1 MRLLAFRPRPE
12 EAPAPEPE
20 PRPAGPTPP
29 WRGLLR
35 VPRPRDLREMLRR
48 NPGLKLVSLG
58 LAFLLWLSIN
68 LGESGAER
76 TLELQLAPPRIA
88 GDLVVTNLPPQVA
101 VRIRGP
107 RTILDGVDE
116 HRTLVRLDLLGAEPG
131 ERWVEFGRDMI
142 HPDLKARLKV
152 VRFEP
157 QRLRVRVERVVRKAV
172 PVRPE
177 LAGMPAMGYT
187 VAESAVTPERVE
199 AIGPASKVEELKEV
213 VTEAVN
219 LHGAT
224 TAVQRDVLLSWTG
237 DQVRFKPDHV
247 LVRVTLEE
255 VVVSREFE
263 HVAVRVFGVE
273 ARRVQLR
280 PPWVNVTVRGPQ
292 RLLQSYRIPEGAVYV
307 DATGLTA
314 RRQQVNVRFDLPA
327 PLEVTRREPAVHLL
341 ELEPERER

>member
-1 MRLLAFRPRPE
+1 MRLLAFRPRRE
-12 EAPAPEPE
+12 VPAPEPE
-20 PRPAGPTPP
+20 PGPPGPTPP

-35 VPRPRDLREMLRR
+35 VPNGRQLREMLRR
-48 NPGLKLVSLG
+48 NPGLKLVSLV

-68 LGESGAER
+68 VGESGAER
-76 TLELQLAPPRIA
+76 SLDLQLAPPRIA
-88 GDLVVTNLPPQVA
+88 GDLVVTNLPSQVA

-116 HRTLVRLDLLGAEPG
+116 HRTLVRVDLLGAEPG
-131 ERWVEFGRDMI
+131 ERWVEFSREMI

-187 VAESAVTPERVE
+187 VAESAVTPETVE
-199 AIGPASKVEELKEV
+199 AIGPAGKVDELKEV
-213 VTEAVN
+213 VTESVN

-224 TAVQRDVLLSWTG
+224 TAVQRDVLLSWAG

-247 LVRVTLEE
+247 LVKVTLEE

-263 HVAVRVFGVE
+263 HVMVRVVGAE
-273 ARRVQLR
+273 GRRAQLR
-280 PPWVNVTVRGPQ
+280 PPWVNLSLRGPQ
-292 RLLQSYRIPEGAVYV
+292 RLLHSYRIPEGTVFV

-314 RRQQVNVRFDLPA
+314 RKQQVNVRFEFPA
-327 PLEVTRREPAVHLL
+327 PLEVTRRDPAVHIL
-341 ELEPERER
+341 ELEPER